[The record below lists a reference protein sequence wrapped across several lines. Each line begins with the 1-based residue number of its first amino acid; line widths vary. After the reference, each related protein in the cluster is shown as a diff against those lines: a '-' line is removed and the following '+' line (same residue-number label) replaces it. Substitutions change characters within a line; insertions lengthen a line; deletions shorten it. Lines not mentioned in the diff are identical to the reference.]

1 MCGHFC
7 FCVIFVAAVISLGR
21 GRLAD
26 GRQLRARHWRGRGRC
41 SQEAMVRGF
50 LGVQPRGIF
59 WGSGSNRTSKFYYG
73 RKDDTAW
80 NHDLVC
86 ICVWGD

>member
-1 MCGHFC
+1 
-7 FCVIFVAAVISLGR
+7 
-21 GRLAD
+21 
-26 GRQLRARHWRGRGRC
+26 
-41 SQEAMVRGF
+41 MVRGF

-80 NHDLVC
+80 NHDLV
-86 ICVWGD
+86 

>member
-1 MCGHFC
+1 
-7 FCVIFVAAVISLGR
+7 
-21 GRLAD
+21 
-26 GRQLRARHWRGRGRC
+26 
-41 SQEAMVRGF
+41 MVRGF